1 MADTQTFVIRK
12 ARPSD
17 APSISQLLHELGY
30 LKYINEE
37 TEPQTETRVREGI
50 AILSASS
57 EHVLLVA
64 MYEGSDVVL
73 GYGSVHFYA
82 NMLIGNEGYIS
93 ELYFR
98 TSATNQGIGGKLLA
112 TLEDEARSR
121 NVRRLRLANWR
132 IRESYQRG
140 FYAKHGWQEN
150 PDAAEF
156 VRVFY

>member
-1 MADTQTFVIRK
+1 MAAMQPFVIRR
-12 ARPSD
+12 ALPSD
-17 APSISQLLHELGY
+17 APSISQLLHEIGY
-30 LKYINEE
+30 LKYVNEE
-37 TEPQTETRVREGI
+37 TVQQTEARVRDGI
-50 AILSASS
+50 AALSAST
-57 EHVLLVA
+57 EHILLVA
-64 MYEGSDVVL
+64 TDERSEIVL

-121 NVRRLRLANWR
+121 HVRRLRLANWR

-140 FYAKHGWQEN
+140 FYAKHGWTEN

-156 VRVFY
+156 VRLFY